1 MTTAKLCVT
10 VTAPTTAELR
20 QRRDAVVDADLV
32 ELRLDTVADPSVE
45 AALAGRRL
53 PVIVTCRPAWEGG
66 QFKGSEEERRRILRD
81 ALASDAEYVDI
92 EWRAH
97 FTDLIAQTAGR
108 RVVLSMHDF
117 TGVPDDLTGRAQAM
131 RATGAEV
138 IKLAVTTSRLT
149 DCLPLLDLGA
159 QIGRRGTVLI
169 GMGACGLPTRILA
182 SQFGSVWTYAG
193 GERQVGQ
200 LTPAELDSYRFRSV
214 TEKTQVYGLVG
225 SPIAHSVSPVMHN
238 ASFAANQI
246 DAVYVPL
253 PAADADDFMTFARAI
268 GLRGAS
274 VTIPFKVSLF
284 DRMDE
289 VYAVARRI
297 GAINTIR
304 VLDGKWI
311 GGNTDVS
318 GFLAPLKDRVPLRGT
333 RAAVLGAGGSA
344 RAVAAALSSSQA
356 EVTVYARNP
365 FRASEIAATASCA
378 SRPLPPEPNSWDLL
392 VNCTPVGMHPRVD
405 ETPLDASLL
414 TGRYVY
420 DLVYNP
426 TDTRLL
432 REAKAAGCQTIGGLD
447 MLVAQAA
454 EQFEWW
460 TGRKPLLGIMREAAL
475 KRLAEFMRHENYVV

>member
-159 QIGRRGTVLI
+159 VSYTHLT
-169 GMGACGLPTRILA
+169 LPT
-182 SQFGSVWTYAG
+182 T
-193 GERQVGQ
+193 ERV
-200 LTPAELDSYRFRSV
+200 
-214 TEKTQVYGLVG
+214 
-225 SPIAHSVSPVMHN
+225 
-238 ASFAANQI
+238 
-246 DAVYVPL
+246 
-253 PAADADDFMTFARAI
+253 
-268 GLRGAS
+268 
-274 VTIPFKVSLF
+274 
-284 DRMDE
+284 
-289 VYAVARRI
+289 
-297 GAINTIR
+297 
-304 VLDGKWI
+304 
-311 GGNTDVS
+311 
-318 GFLAPLKDRVPLRGT
+318 
-333 RAAVLGAGGSA
+333 
-344 RAVAAALSSSQA
+344 
-356 EVTVYARNP
+356 
-365 FRASEIAATASCA
+365 
-378 SRPLPPEPNSWDLL
+378 
-392 VNCTPVGMHPRVD
+392 
-405 ETPLDASLL
+405 
-414 TGRYVY
+414 
-420 DLVYNP
+420 
-426 TDTRLL
+426 
-432 REAKAAGCQTIGGLD
+432 
-447 MLVAQAA
+447 
-454 EQFEWW
+454 
-460 TGRKPLLGIMREAAL
+460 
-475 KRLAEFMRHENYVV
+475 